1 MRTGDLRIKPACS
14 IVLGSDQF
22 RVHPRVVECEWGKLE
37 LEAAG
42 GEEKFVAVIA
52 VGYREVGNVHRC
64 ALTVRWGP
72 VARRVLR
79 IA

>member
-1 MRTGDLRIKPACS
+1 LRTGDLRIRPTCS
-14 IVLGSDQF
+14 IVRGSDQF

-37 LEAAG
+37 LAAAG
-42 GEEKFVAVIA
+42 GEEKFVAVVT
-52 VGYREVGNVHRC
+52 VGYREVGNVHKC

-79 IA
+79 SA